1 MGLPMRRFFLVLCW
15 AVVLALAPSPALA
28 TVDLS
33 GTWFVLIHYR
43 DSMTANPDSDRWDD
57 KVWKIEKKG
66 SRLQWTEFP
75 IVHFND
81 GSGRFGRVGRN
92 PRARMLHKWEP
103 NEAQMEE
110 ILAGPQVNS
119 RGSKVK
125 SLRGSPKRGYK
136 SSNSSRSMSA
146 LTVGYQETW
155 SIDEPVALPVF
166 TRDDALGTE
175 SALATNS
182 DSVVSGRTRYA
193 TLEISEDG
201 NVLTG
206 TYGRD
211 ENKRGT
217 FQLIRA
223 GSARGLETDGR
234 SPNEKAQDRVREQI
248 RQQVRDEAR
257 RRASGGAPRG
267 QEQVDGG
274 DPERPL
280 RLGLKL
286 PQVLAAVRA
295 PSKDVNASIIV
306 RKLEVVRLGADGVE
320 SIDAEE
326 IESGQRSL
334 SDEDDYGVL
343 VLRYCRSNET
353 QGSRR
358 SWYLLPK
365 NSLGAWDHVE
375 FVESCAM
382 GTDYNPAWRSTAGL
396 ERSLTDYADKNFPT
410 SPARHYVLYERGLQL
425 VTAGRVE
432 EAEAMLRKADESVDN
447 APQGLAGSRQ
457 GRNRSRIVSTAD
469 TQAVRRTLERA
480 IESAKQAG
488 VTDPV
493 VREVA
498 YAGFL
503 ETLGDERVRDLR
515 EVIGEQKLLETWVE
529 YERRILAGDEKARD
543 ELGAALR
550 EAYTE
555 VMKQRFQERLKA
567 GDPEAVSQMK
577 EIMRKQRDRR

>member
-1 MGLPMRRFFLVLCW
+1 MLRFLPASCL
-15 AVVLALAPSPALA
+15 AISLALAPASALA
-28 TVDLS
+28 TVDLT

-43 DSMTANPDSDRWDD
+43 DSMTANPDSDRWED
-57 KVWKIEKKG
+57 KVWRIEKKG

-136 SSNSSRSMSA
+136 SSNQSRTMSA

-155 SIDEPVALPVF
+155 SIDEPAALPVF

-175 SALATNS
+175 SALATKS

-234 SPNEKAQDRVREQI
+234 TPNEKARDRVREQI
-248 RQQVRDEAR
+248 RQEVRDEAR

-267 QEQVDGG
+267 QEQEDGG

-280 RLGLKL
+280 RTGLKL

-295 PSKDVNASIIV
+295 PSKEVNASITV
-306 RKLEVVRLGADGVE
+306 QKLEVVRLAADGVE

-326 IESGQRSL
+326 IESGQGSL

-343 VLRYCRSNET
+343 VLRYCRSRNSEV
-353 QGSRR
+353 SRR

-365 NSLGAWDHVE
+365 NALAAWDHVE
-375 FVESCAM
+375 FIEFCAM
-382 GTDYNPAWRSTAGL
+382 GTDYNPAWKSAAGL
-396 ERSLTDYADKNFPT
+396 ERSLTDYAEKNFPT
-410 SPARHYVLYERGLQL
+410 SPAMHYVLYQRGLQL

-432 EAEAMLRKADESVDN
+432 EAGAMLRKADETVDGG
-447 APQGLAGSRQ
+447 AQGLAGSRQ
-457 GRNRSRIVSTAD
+457 GRNRSRLVSTAD
-469 TQAVRRTLERA
+469 TKAARRALERA
-480 IESAKQAG
+480 IESAKQQG

-515 EVIGEQKLLETWVE
+515 EVVGEQKLLETWVE
-529 YERRILAGDEKARD
+529 YERRILAGDKKARD
-543 ELGAALR
+543 ELGEALR
-550 EAYTE
+550 EAYTGA
-555 VMKQRFQERLKA
+555 MKEQFEERLKA